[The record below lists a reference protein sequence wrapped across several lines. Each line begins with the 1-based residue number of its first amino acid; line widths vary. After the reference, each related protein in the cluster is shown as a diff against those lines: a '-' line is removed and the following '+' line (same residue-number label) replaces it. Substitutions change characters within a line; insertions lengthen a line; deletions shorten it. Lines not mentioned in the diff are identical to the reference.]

1 MAARWNIEYTPL
13 NGVTFGYNNTGNKD
27 IDKLN
32 KELFDKQVKEDKEA
46 RKAEDRRLDTER
58 AGIKKQKDLE
68 YTNALAQLNLLKD
81 KIKGASPE
89 ERSALRE
96 QYNNKVKE
104 AQDIWSDLNNY
115 ANLAS
120 YKSYLNP
127 AKDTAGQTA
136 GQTAAVEDKNNTQK
150 ESQGTDAGNSADTDT
165 DTDAAKDKQQEQG
178 TNTGNNTDNNTD
190 TGDTK
195 DTQQGQG
202 TGTNT
207 KARSPYSYGMV
218 EGHGSSTDPSGR
230 SQQLRNQAQMHE
242 RQAMDEQKNSQA
254 NMQVANRNY
263 RVEAEKNAV
272 SQAASENAQ
281 KVANMGN
288 ASAGAAALERGVAT
302 ADYNTHMQRQDQQ
315 RAEGVKNQREM
326 WGSKQTAEEERGG
339 ANITD
344 YKWRDTDKYNKN
356 SAELSAGEPDPEPEQ
371 TPEPEPE
378 QTPEPEP
385 EKPQEPSF
393 VNATPQHVINA
404 LLGSSKG
411 EDLRNGTAQN
421 KDDQELYN
429 YVINTYNVQAAPQ
442 DTYWQSSGKN
452 PDLYESLWL
461 KDNRYGGDKE
471 GAIKFLRQG
480 RAGKGNDASTNY
492 IADKDGGYTSVNG
505 KNKMNMQVSAQKGA
519 TGEYIPDANN
529 GVWGF

>member
-1 MAARWNIEYTPL
+1 MAARWDIEYTPL
-13 NGVTFGYNNTGNKD
+13 NGVTFGYNNTGNRD
-27 IDKLN
+27 IDKIN
-32 KELFDKQVKEDKEA
+32 KELFDEQVKRDKEA

-68 YTNALAQLNLLKD
+68 YTNAIAQMNLLKD
-81 KIKGASPE
+81 KIKGASDE
-89 ERSALRE
+89 ERPALVE
-96 QYNNKVKE
+96 QLANKQKE

-127 AKDTAGQTA
+127 AKETAGQTA
-136 GQTAAVEDKNNTQK
+136 TTENDTQK
-150 ESQGTDAGNSADTDT
+150 ESQGTNTGAS
-165 DTDAAKDKQQEQG
+165 TDASATKDKQQEQG
-178 TNTGNNTDNNTD
+178 TNADNNTSTD
-190 TGDTK
+190 ITNDK
-195 DTQQGQG
+195 QQGQG
-202 TGTNT
+202 QEQGTNT
-207 KARSPYSYGMV
+207 GSNTKVRSPYSYGMI

-315 RAEGVKNQREM
+315 RAEDVKNQREM

-344 YKWRDTDKYNKN
+344 YKWRDTDRYNKN

-429 YVINTYNVQAAPQ
+429 YVLNTYNVQAAPQ

>member
-1 MAARWNIEYTPL
+1 MAARWDIEYTPL
-13 NGVTFGYNNTGNKD
+13 NGVTFGYNNTGNRD
-27 IDKLN
+27 IDKIN
-32 KELFDKQVKEDKEA
+32 KELFDDQIKKDKEA
-46 RKAEDRRLDTER
+46 RRAEDRRLDTER

-68 YTNALAQLNLLKD
+68 YTNVKAQMNLLKD
-81 KIKGASPE
+81 KIKGASTE
-89 ERSALRE
+89 ERPALLE
-96 QYNNKVKE
+96 QLANKQKE

-127 AKDTAGQTA
+127 AKETAGQA
-136 GQTAAVEDKNNTQK
+136 TAADSNTQK
-150 ESQGTDAGNSADTDT
+150 EPQGTNTGNSTDT
-165 DTDAAKDKQQEQG
+165 GAAKDKQQEQG
-178 TNTGNNTDNNTD
+178 TNTGNNAGTNVDNNTD
-190 TGDTK
+190 TNDK
-195 DTQQGQG
+195 QQEQG
-202 TGTNT
+202 TSTNTNT
-207 KARSPYSYGMV
+207 KVRSPYSYGMV
-218 EGHGSSTDPSGR
+218 EGHGSHTDPSGR

-326 WGSKQTAEEERGG
+326 WGSKQTAEEERGS

-344 YKWRDTDKYNKN
+344 YKWRDTDRYNKN
-356 SAELSAGEPDPEPEQ
+356 STELSAGEPEPEPEPEQ
-371 TPEPEPE
+371 TPEQTPEPE
-378 QTPEPEP
+378 PEPEP

-393 VNATPQHVINA
+393 VNATPQHVING

-411 EDLRNGTAQN
+411 EDLRKGTSQN
-421 KDDQELYN
+421 KDDQELFN
-429 YVINTYNVQAAPQ
+429 YVISTYGVQPAPLNTYLQA
-442 DTYWQSSGKN
+442 SGGN
-452 PDLYESLWL
+452 ANLYESLWL
-461 KDNRYGGDKE
+461 KDNKYGGDKK
-471 GAIKFLRQG
+471 GAIDFLRQG

-492 IADKDGGYTSVNG
+492 TPDKNGGYTSDNG
-505 KNKMNMQVSAQKGA
+505 KSKMNMQVSAQKGVD
-519 TGEYIPDANN
+519 GEYVPNADK